1 MSTDTQGNEP
11 GVARSG
17 RLVHWLS
24 ASLLL
29 CLLSGCGDET
39 PPAVQGEVTGGQDG
53 APTESAPEGWSP
65 PASGAAEPVLS
76 AEDAIA
82 EVEQLLGQPGSL
94 RSEAWGRAV
103 RRVTQVLWPIATGE
117 SPPEAART
125 HEQLAQIAGSMAIEL
140 DKDPLLGESLED
152 DRKIEYEIHNTY
164 RQLLEKAPA
173 EFRTF
178 FEAKGVALLRA
189 LAEARQK
196 RFFGPK

>member
-1 MSTDTQGNEP
+1 MSTDTQGNE
-11 GVARSG
+11 SG
-17 RLVHWLS
+17 GPRPWRLAHWLG
-24 ASLLL
+24 AGLLL
-29 CLLSGCGDET
+29 CLLASCGDEA
-39 PPAVQGEVTGGQDG
+39 PPAPSDQGAGGPGQ
-53 APTESAPEGWSP
+53 APHGPRPDDWSP
-65 PASGAAEPVLS
+65 PASGDTEPVLS
-76 AEDAIA
+76 AEGALA
-82 EVEQLLGQPGSL
+82 AVEQLLGQPKSL
-94 RSEAWGRAV
+94 RSEAWGRDV

-117 SPPEAART
+117 SPPEGART

-164 RQLLEKAPA
+164 RQLLEKGPD

-178 FEAKGVALLRA
+178 FEGKGVALLRT